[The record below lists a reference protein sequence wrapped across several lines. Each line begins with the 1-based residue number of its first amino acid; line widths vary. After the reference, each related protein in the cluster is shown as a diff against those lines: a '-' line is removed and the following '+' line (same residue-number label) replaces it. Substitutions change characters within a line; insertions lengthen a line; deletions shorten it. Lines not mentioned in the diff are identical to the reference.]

1 MLAQGEHPR
10 DMVVRTLKELVTRD
24 VLLLIAPFVPG
35 P

>member
-1 MLAQGEHPR
+1 MLAQGVHPQS
-10 DMVVRTLKELVTRD
+10 MVVGTLKELGTRD